1 MNIPT
6 PWTTP
11 IDIGITYHDEEK
23 GFTYVQLGK
32 LAAGQLYRYLYPVIA
47 KVAPDF
53 LEEYEYSAMAGMLS
67 IWNLPRQYYPDICTA
82 ILNAC
87 DELDSLKPF
96 KAELKTALEA
106 DPRFQQLQTAWI
118 W

>member
-11 IDIGITYHDEEK
+11 IDIGITYHGEEK
-23 GFTYVQLGK
+23 GFTDVWLGK
-32 LAAGQLYRYLYPVIA
+32 LAAGHLYRYLYPVIA
-47 KVAPDF
+47 KVAPGY
-53 LEEYEYSAMAGMLS
+53 LEEYEYCTMAGNLS
-67 IWNLPRQYYPDICTA
+67 IWSLPRQYYPDICTA

-96 KAELKTALEA
+96 KAELQMALEA
-106 DPRFQQLQTAWI
+106 DPRFQQKQSA
-118 W
+118 